1 MSAVEPR
8 YYVLRDEKLRAWVA
22 SFVATAPL
30 GCAVTVEP
38 VKRSGKQNRF
48 LHALISEAV
57 DKGIATD
64 NGRRLTFDEAKVAF
78 VTGWMIEEG
87 HDSDIVAFG
96 GRVIQ
101 LRRST
106 TTLTKPELS
115 RLVEFIYS
123 ECALKGVH
131 LSDNVVPL
139 SHGVPVKE
147 TGR

>member
-1 MSAVEPR
+1 MNAVEPR

-38 VKRSGKQNRF
+38 VKRSGAQNRL

-57 DKGIATD
+57 DKGLATD
-64 NGRRLTFDEAKVAF
+64 NGRRLTFDEAKVAL

-96 GRVIQ
+96 GRPVQ

-106 TTLTKPELS
+106 ATLDKSEFS
-115 RLVEFIYS
+115 RLIEFILA
-123 ECALKGVH
+123 ECALRGIQLTMPDSQIARV
-131 LSDNVVPL
+131 
-139 SHGVPVKE
+139 G
-147 TGR
+147 